1 MRELASLHRRLAHGA
16 PPGWRYAA
24 SAVIID
30 RPFGFLLALSLM
42 VTAWLLVV
50 PAVSPPSANQGALA
64 LLGTVCAVGLA
75 RGVISGDRLHERR
88 VIVFQSGGSPGVHYA
103 KVMGLSIASLG
114 LFLLIPACA
123 LVVRDASQVGA
134 LVVGG
139 FLWACVLFLAAAG
152 VSSLVRGFDLELSL
166 LLLFASLTQGLV
178 LDRPDV
184 PDFVAATIRS
194 VLLPIDGAFGTWNA
208 LLSGR
213 DWPTTSALLHL
224 GLHPVVALA
233 VIWIRAR
240 DADIDQ

>member
-1 MRELASLHRRLAHGA
+1 M
-16 PPGWRYAA
+16 
-24 SAVIID
+24 
-30 RPFGFLLALSLM
+30 LSLV

-50 PAVSPPSANQGALA
+50 PDASLPSANQGALA

-88 VIVFQSGGSPGVHYA
+88 VIVFQSGGSPSVHYA

-123 LVVRDASQVGA
+123 LVGRDASQVGA
-134 LVVGG
+134 LVVGS
-139 FLWACVLFLAAAG
+139 FMWACVLFLSATA
-152 VSSLVRGFDLELSL
+152 VSSLVQGFDLELSL
-166 LLLFASLTQGLV
+166 LLLFASLTQRLV
-178 LDRPDV
+178 LDRPGV
-184 PDFVAATIRS
+184 PDLVAATVRS

-208 LLSGR
+208 LLNGR

-224 GLHPVVALA
+224 GLYPVVALA
-233 VIWIRAR
+233 VIWIRTR